1 MIDLA
6 HITRQLVDICK
17 TTGSY
22 IREEYRGFSSQNIE
36 VKGIRDTVSYV
47 DKESERRLV
56 EALRPVIDGAGFITE
71 ENTDSSRGEV
81 YNWVIDPLDGTTNF
95 VHKIPVF
102 SISIALLQNNELVI
116 GVVYEINQDECFSAW
131 KDGGAYLNGERI
143 RVTDN
148 RLFSE
153 SLIGTGLPFRD
164 FEKLDSY
171 IEVLKII
178 MQKTRGIR
186 RIGSAAVDLAYT
198 ACGRFDAFFEQY
210 LMDYDMAAGIL
221 IVREAGGKVYDFE
234 GGQNML
240 SKGNI
245 VAGNPHLSEELLL
258 EIKKHF

>member
-6 HITRQLVDICK
+6 HTTKQLIEACK
-17 TTGSY
+17 ETGDY
-22 IREEYRGFSSQNIE
+22 IRNEYRGFSSHNIE

-56 EALRPVIDGAGFITE
+56 EALRPLIDGAGFITE
-71 ENTDSSRGEV
+71 ENTDTSRGEV

-102 SISIALLQNNELVI
+102 SVSVALLRNEELVV

-131 KDGGAYLNGERI
+131 KGGGAYLNGERI
-143 RVTDN
+143 QVTDN
-148 RLFSE
+148 QLFSE

-164 FEKLDSY
+164 FEKLDGY
-171 IEVLKII
+171 IEVLKTV

-221 IVREAGGKVYDFE
+221 IVQEAGGKVYDFE

-240 SKGNI
+240 SKGNV
-245 VAGNPHLSEELLL
+245 VAGNPYLSEELLL